1 MYIVIAGAGIVG
13 RNLTQH
19 LSKEHDVIVIDKEK
33 EQCEKIYSNYGAV
46 AINGDAT
53 NISILKEAKIQKAD
67 YAIAAMRYDKHNLL
81 FSILAKNFN
90 VENIFVRM
98 RDPAYREAYEIAGAT
113 NIGHSVKMM
122 VDKFILDIVNPEI
135 RTVASLRNG
144 KAEIS
149 IFSIPK
155 NAKCSGQTI
164 SEIASNKKFPNDTV
178 IAGIF
183 DSESD
188 KFIVPRGDRKIY
200 ENNQI
205 FLVGTEQ
212 DIQKAY
218 KFLKKKKIF

>member
-13 RNLTQH
+13 RNLTKH

-33 EQCEKIYSNYGAV
+33 KQCEKIYSNYGAV

-53 NISILKEAKIQKAD
+53 NINILKEAKIEKAD

-81 FSILAKNFN
+81 FSILAKNFD

-122 VDKFILDIVNPEI
+122 VDKFVLDIADPEI

-149 IFSIPK
+149 IFSIPE
-155 NAKCSGQTI
+155 NAKCSGKTI
-164 SEIASNKKFPNDTV
+164 SDIASDKKFPNDTV

-188 KFIVPRGDRKIY
+188 KFIVPRGDMKIH

-218 KFLKKKKIF
+218 EFLKKKTIF